1 MVRRCFDLSHEN
13 LGFRAIDLIGARL
26 SRWCQKMDDSE
37 RQGTIVIPDSEQEY
51 ACPSVW
57 TVRVMQN
64 AVWVR
69 SHAIH
74 PSEEPYA

>member
-1 MVRRCFDLSHEN
+1 MLQ
-13 LGFRAIDLIGARL
+13 RL
-26 SRWCQKMDDSE
+26 AVCVKS
-37 RQGTIVIPDSEQEY
+37 T
-51 ACPSVW
+51 
-57 TVRVMQN
+57 